1 MEYFNNAKT
10 WASSTAG
17 SGMTMLQGDSTGSK
31 IAKVVVAIILVF
43 LIIRVGNKLYK
54 TYTDWV
60 NSSPWLVKG
69 TKIADKRMVI
79 PQDPSKENSIT
90 LGRSQNEKAGLEFSY
105 SFWIYINDWGYKHGQ
120 WKHVFH
126 KGNENSWPLRAPAV
140 FLHPKKNAM
149 RVYMNTFKNINEFA
163 DINDLPL
170 NKWFHVT
177 IGVRQRNLDLFVNG
191 NIVKRHTLEGIPKQ
205 NYGDVY
211 INAYRGFGGFLSG
224 IRYFDYYLSYKELD
238 DAVSKGPSTSG
249 CVDSDVTPPY
259 FSPNW
264 WLNSK

>member
-1 MEYFNNAKT
+1 
-10 WASSTAG
+10 
-17 SGMTMLQGDSTGSK
+17 ML
-31 IAKVVVAIILVF
+31 F
-43 LIIRVGNKLYK
+43 
-54 TYTDWV
+54 
-60 NSSPWLVKG
+60 
-69 TKIADKRMVI
+69 
-79 PQDPSKENSIT
+79 
-90 LGRSQNEKAGLEFSY
+90 RS
-105 SFWIYINDWGYKHGQ
+105 YKHGQ
-120 WKHVFH
+120 WKNVFH